1 MSHHLRLLSVVA
13 AGAFLATGGVA
24 ALAAEKGKGYYK
36 GKTVEWI
43 VSTAPGGGHDFWA
56 RLLSN
61 TMEKKLPGSSF
72 VVKNRPGAGHIIGVN
87 LIYTSP
93 PNGLTVGNFTTG
105 LVYSQVLKQKGIRF
119 DLAKMSWLGKLAS
132 EPRTMSVAANSRF
145 KTFEDVLNSKEVVKF
160 SASGVGSGSYTD
172 SFMVGTAFGMRY
184 KIITGYSGSQST
196 LALMRGEVDVLMG
209 SEDSALAYQRAGQ
222 TRIVMQVGGNVKG
235 VQDARDF
242 AKNPQATAVMKLLA
256 DMGRLSRIVAG
267 PPEIPADRLG
277 ALRAAFKESV
287 EDAEFRAAAKKAG
300 REIEPAYGDDVQ
312 ARIAGLMQQPPE
324 VIDLL
329 KRLSTVKVD
338 MLQHIGPVSKIE
350 REGRKISIKHK
361 GKEVSAKV
369 SGSRTTITI
378 DGKSAKR
385 KAIKAGMTCTFTYPR
400 AGAEAKRIDCKN

>member
-1 MSHHLRLLSVVA
+1 MSQHLRILSAVS
-13 AGAFLATGGVA
+13 AGMFLATGGA
-24 ALAAEKGKGYYK
+24 AAFAAEKGKDYYK

-61 TMEKKLPGSSF
+61 TMEKNLPGSSF

-196 LALMRGEVDVLMG
+196 LALMRGEVDLLMG

-242 AKNPQATAVMKLLA
+242 AKNAQAKAVMKLLA

-267 PPEIPADRLG
+267 PPKIPADRLG

-287 EDAEFRAAAKKAG
+287 EDTDFRAAAKKAG
-300 REIEPAYGDDVQ
+300 RDIEPAYGDDVQ

-350 REGRKISIKHK
+350 REGRKISIKHE
-361 GKEVSAKV
+361 GKDVSAKV

-385 KAIKAGMTCTFTYPR
+385 KAVNVGMTCTFTYPR
-400 AGAEAKRIDCKN
+400 PGAEAKRIDCKN

>member
-1 MSHHLRLLSVVA
+1 MSQHLRILSAVS
-13 AGAFLATGGVA
+13 AGMFLATGGA
-24 ALAAEKGKGYYK
+24 AAFAAEKGKDYYK

-61 TMEKKLPGSSF
+61 TMEKNLPGSSF

-196 LALMRGEVDVLMG
+196 LALMRGEVDLLMG

-242 AKNPQATAVMKLLA
+242 AKNAQAKAVMKLLA

-267 PPEIPADRLG
+267 PPKIPADRLG

-287 EDAEFRAAAKKAG
+287 EDADFRAAAKKAG
-300 REIEPAYGDDVQ
+300 RDIEPAYGDDVQ

-350 REGRKISIKHK
+350 REGRKISIKHE
-361 GKEVSAKV
+361 GKDVSAKV

-385 KAIKAGMTCTFTYPR
+385 KAVKVGMTCTFTYSRP
-400 AGAEAKRIDCKN
+400 GAEAKRIDCKN